1 MTEVEFNEKLAKAK
15 VLFSDKMSAETEK
28 SVPFANY
35 VASKK
40 SGKTI
45 YISGQL
51 PRDLLD
57 DNKIIT
63 GKTDNNNEIF
73 DAKYAS
79 AMCAMQVLL
88 VLKNEI
94 EDLSKIK
101 SCVQLQVFVNS
112 TANFTNQHLVANG
125 ASDLVCEYLDK
136 FTKDKTI
143 AQHTRCA
150 VGVATLPLGALV
162 EVGAIFEI

>member
-1 MTEVEFNEKLAKAK
+1 MTEQEFNKKLQKAK
-15 VLFSDKMSAETEK
+15 VLFEEKINAEVEK

-40 SGKTI
+40 SGNTI

-57 DNKIIT
+57 DNKVIT
-63 GKTDNNNEIF
+63 GKASDNNNIF

-79 AMCAMQVLL
+79 AMCAIQVLL

-94 EDLSKIK
+94 GDLKKVK

-112 TANFTNQHLVANG
+112 APDFTNQHLVANG
-125 ASDLVCEYLDK
+125 ASDIVCEYLDTITNNK
-136 FTKDKTI
+136 NI

>member
-1 MTEVEFNEKLAKAK
+1 MTEQEFNKKLQKAK
-15 VLFSDKMSAETEK
+15 VLFDEKINVSAEK

-40 SGKTI
+40 SGNVI

-51 PRDLLD
+51 PRDILD
-57 DNKIIT
+57 EDNVIT
-63 GKTDNNNEIF
+63 GKSNNNDNIF
-73 DAKYAS
+73 DAKYAA
-79 AMCAMQVLL
+79 AMCAMQVLM

-94 EDLSKIK
+94 GDLKKVK

-112 TANFTNQHLVANG
+112 APDFINQHLVANG
-125 ASDLVCEYLDK
+125 ASDLVCEYLEK
-136 FTKDKTI
+136 SV

-162 EVGAIFEI
+162 EVGAVFEI

>member
-1 MTEVEFNEKLAKAK
+1 MTEQEFNEKLQKAK
-15 VLFSDKMSAETEK
+15 VLFDEKINVSAEK

-40 SGKTI
+40 SGNTI

-57 DNKIIT
+57 GNKVII
-63 GKTDNNNEIF
+63 GKADNNNNIF
-73 DAKYAS
+73 DAKYAA

-94 EDLSKIK
+94 GDLKKVK

-112 TANFTNQHLVANG
+112 APDFINQHLVANG
-125 ASDLVCEYLDK
+125 ASDLVCEYLEK
-136 FTKDKTI
+136 SI

-162 EVGAIFEI
+162 EVGAVFEMY